1 LNQRCVNLYG
11 IILQIPFPLPSLELW
26 TSTNVPD
33 AYLTIGSVPLALPT
47 TITSGQ
53 SWQAACGSYFYEA
66 GDDVGRFL
74 VDGGKSIIF
83 EPAVSLN
90 TEKLAHHLTHTLIC
104 ALMRHR
110 GDLVLHA
117 STVELDGTT
126 IAISGRSG
134 AGKSTTTAALLAR
147 GARLV
152 ADDVTVLR
160 RDLHGNPL
168 LQTGLPF
175 LHLTHE
181 ALKLTNL
188 EAMGEQSPVRHD
200 KRMLRCDMMTGQS
213 RPLDALVLLEVSDP
227 AQSDD
232 RLKISRCIGSEAFRV
247 LQHCIYGPLLPAD
260 TPRVFPLQSEVV
272 RTARVSRIVRP
283 AGRSTLEAVVEEIA
297 GLPLS

>member
-1 LNQRCVNLYG
+1 
-11 IILQIPFPLPSLELW
+11 
-26 TSTNVPD
+26 
-33 AYLTIGSVPLALPT
+33 
-47 TITSGQ
+47 
-53 SWQAACGSYFYEA
+53 
-66 GDDVGRFL
+66 
-74 VDGGKSIIF
+74 
-83 EPAVSLN
+83 
-90 TEKLAHHLTHTLIC
+90 
-104 ALMRHR
+104 
-110 GDLVLHA
+110 
-117 STVELDGTT
+117 
-126 IAISGRSG
+126 
-134 AGKSTTTAALLAR
+134 
-147 GARLV
+147 V

-160 RDLHGNPL
+160 RDLHGNLL

-200 KRMLRCDMMTGQS
+200 KRMLRCDMTTGQS
-213 RPLDALVLLEVSDP
+213 RHLDALVLLEVSDP

-297 GLPLS
+297 GLPLG